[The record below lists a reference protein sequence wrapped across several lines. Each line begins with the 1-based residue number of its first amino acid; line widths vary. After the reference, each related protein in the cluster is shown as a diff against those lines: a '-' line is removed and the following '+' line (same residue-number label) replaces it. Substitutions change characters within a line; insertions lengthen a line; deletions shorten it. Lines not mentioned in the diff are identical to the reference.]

1 MSIKDILQGKPL
13 GHPSH
18 PMFVHFPTALFPTS
32 LLFDILSWIITEPAL
47 VIAAFY
53 NIAVGLLGALLAIL
67 TGFVD
72 YFGMVSGSRKHRV
85 TTWHMLANLPMISIF
100 ALSLGL
106 RYLEFGG
113 TRTPIHILAL
123 SLVGLLLLI
132 VGNYFG
138 AELVYRMGMRVNTGR
153 LRETPLLLKAV
164 ALVRRGLGVRDSV

>member
-18 PMFVHFPTALFPTS
+18 PMVVHFPTALFPTS
-32 LLFDILSWIITEPAL
+32 FLFDLLSWGIAEPAL
-47 VIAAFY
+47 VKVAFY
-53 NIAVGLLGALLAIL
+53 NIAVGLLASLLAVL

-72 YFGMVSGSRKHRV
+72 YFGMVPGSRKHRV
-85 TTWHMLANLPMISIF
+85 TTWHLLLNLPMVAIF

-106 RYLEFGG
+106 RYLEIDA
-113 TRTPIHILAL
+113 TRTPLYIVVVSGI
-123 SLVGLLLLI
+123 GLLLLI

-153 LRETPLLLKAV
+153 LREPPLIIKAV
-164 ALVRRGLGVRDSV
+164 TLVRKRFGVKDPV